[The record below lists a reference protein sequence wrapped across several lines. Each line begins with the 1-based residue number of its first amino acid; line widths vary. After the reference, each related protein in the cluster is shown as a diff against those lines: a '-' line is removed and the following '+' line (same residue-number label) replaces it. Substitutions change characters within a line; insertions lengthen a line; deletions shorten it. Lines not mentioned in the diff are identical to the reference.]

1 MKNRFTIH
9 LTYSMNEDR
18 RLQKSRYTCPAGW
31 FLIPLALVVTSCG
44 APVNLDGVRELGK
57 QAAVAQQSLPALA
70 ADIKGSCLR
79 SARFKIDQGESL
91 SGQLSAITNLV
102 DVALQR
108 PTGVSGENILRSLDR
123 IPAEQLNTERIRELL
138 TRLPDDD
145 SQFPYKARVDKIRA
159 CNATYGDELPTRL
172 KQTHDVLLNYLVALG
187 KLASDDQVKFD
198 DEVKQLADAVQGI
211 TGPLAITVQDDQ
223 IAAGQQILTF
233 LLRMFTEEKR
243 RGVLFDELKKTGPA
257 VVAYTPFLV
266 ETLDAYER
274 QLILERESIN
284 IFYMTTIKWQ
294 TDLKTE
300 SNTQSEPLPSSMVL
314 IDRQWGQ
321 DKQKVEERLVAA
333 IAYRRILQL
342 IQVQASVFVQD
353 PNAETI
359 TLESL
364 NGKANQLALDIKPLL
379 IKMQVLDK

>member
-1 MKNRFTIH
+1 MNKSCSLRKSRP
-9 LTYSMNEDR
+9 TYSST
-18 RLQKSRYTCPAGW
+18 LW
-31 FLIPLALVVTSCG
+31 FLIPIALAITSCG
-44 APVNLDGVRELGK
+44 ASVNLDGVRELGK

-79 SARFKIDQGESL
+79 SARFKIDQGEGLPS
-91 SGQLSAITNLV
+91 QVSAITNFV
-102 DVALQR
+102 DVALQN
-108 PTGVSGENILRSLDR
+108 PTGVNGEDILRSLDKLP
-123 IPAEQLNTERIRELL
+123 IEQLNTDHVRELL

-145 SQFPYKARVDKIRA
+145 SKARVKKIRE
-159 CNATYGDELPTRL
+159 CNNAYDDKLPIQF

-198 DEVKQLADAVQGI
+198 EEGKQLADAVKGAA
-211 TGPLAITVQDDQ
+211 GPLRITVKDDQ

-233 LLRMFTEEKR
+233 LGRMFTEEKR

-257 VVAYTPFLV
+257 VVDYTPFLI

-284 IFYMTTIKWQ
+284 TFYQKVIGWQ
-294 TDLKTE
+294 TEYLKAKAGTKV
-300 SNTQSEPLPSSMVL
+300 SEPLPSSLLLV
-314 IDRQWGQ
+314 DRQWGQ

-333 IAYRRILQL
+333 RAYRRILQL
-342 IQVQASVFVQD
+342 IQEQARVFAKD
-353 PNAETI
+353 PNAQTI

-379 IKMQVLDK
+379 LKLQVLDR